1 MSDKGKDP
9 MEVWHT
15 FLGEME
21 KGFNSFANQ
30 AMGSQEFS
38 RTMGQMT
45 SASATASKAFSDA
58 MEKYLTGMNLP
69 SRSQMISFGERLQVI
84 EGQLHEIKALL
95 NRVHAD
101 VVAEQ
106 RGDAPKPPR
115 TRQPP
120 SATGGATGGGQS

>member
-21 KGFNSFANQ
+21 KGVNSFANQ

-45 SASATASKAFSDA
+45 GASAGASKAFGDA

-69 SRSQMISFGERLQVI
+69 SRAQMMSMGERLQTI
-84 EGQLHEIKALL
+84 ESQLHEIKALL

-101 VVAEQ
+101 AAAEQ
-106 RGDAPKPPR
+106 AGGAPKPPR
-115 TRQPP
+115 TRLPP
-120 SATGGATGGGQS
+120 SAAGRGGQT

>member
-1 MSDKGKDP
+1 MSDKAKDP

-30 AMGSQEFS
+30 TMGSPEFS
-38 RTMGQMT
+38 RVMGQMT
-45 SASATASKAFSDA
+45 GASAGASKAFGDA

-69 SRSQMISFGERLQVI
+69 SRAQMMSMGERLQTI
-84 EGQLHEIKALL
+84 ESQLHEIKALL

-106 RGDAPKPPR
+106 GGGAPKPPR

-120 SATGGATGGGQS
+120 SMAGGGGQT

>member
-1 MSDKGKDP
+1 MSEKGKDP

-38 RTMGQMT
+38 RAMGQMT
-45 SASATASKAFSDA
+45 GASATANKAFGDA
-58 MEKYLTGMNLP
+58 MEKYLTGMNMP
-69 SRSQMISFGERLQVI
+69 SRAQMLTFGERLQII
-84 EGQLHEIKALL
+84 ESQLHEIKALL

-106 RGDAPKPPR
+106 GGGTPKPPR
-115 TRQPP
+115 TRLPP
-120 SATGGATGGGQS
+120 SAAGGGGQA

>member
-1 MSDKGKDP
+1 MSEKGKDP

-38 RTMGQMT
+38 RSMGQMT
-45 SASATASKAFSDA
+45 SAGATASKAFSDA
-58 MEKYLTGMNLP
+58 MEKYLTGMNMP

-120 SATGGATGGGQS
+120 SAAGGTMGGGQP